1 MLRKVGQIATV
12 RKPQPVSPNRQER
25 LMKNADM
32 IYKAT
37 ADAAVSKFSRS
48 CGGLGEVPE
57 ALDLKQFVTELCDA
71 FEAIETR
78 EAAK

>member
-1 MLRKVGQIATV
+1 
-12 RKPQPVSPNRQER
+12 
-25 LMKNADM
+25 MKNADM

-48 CGGLGEVPE
+48 CGGLGEFPE
-57 ALDLKQFVTELCDA
+57 ALDLKQFATELCDA

>member
-1 MLRKVGQIATV
+1 
-12 RKPQPVSPNRQER
+12 
-25 LMKNADM
+25 MKNADM

-48 CGGLGEVPE
+48 YGGLGEMPE

>member
-1 MLRKVGQIATV
+1 
-12 RKPQPVSPNRQER
+12 
-25 LMKNADM
+25 MKNADM

-37 ADAAVSKFSRS
+37 ADAAVSKFARS
-48 CGGLGEVPE
+48 GGLGFGPE
-57 ALDLKQFVTELCDA
+57 TLDLNQFVTELCDA